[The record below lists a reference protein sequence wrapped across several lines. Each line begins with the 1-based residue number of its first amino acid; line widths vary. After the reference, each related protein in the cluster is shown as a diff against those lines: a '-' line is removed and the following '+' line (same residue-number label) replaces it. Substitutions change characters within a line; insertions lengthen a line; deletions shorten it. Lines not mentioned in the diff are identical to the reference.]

1 MDGKLDPSFR
11 GRTDSQHVEDG
22 IVVTFDHA
30 IPDKWADK
38 TIVYVEHPTGE
49 ETMFLNVDNDTPDT
63 FSFKPFNWATLHV
76 NLIKFEA
83 TKLRVQIV
91 GEHKRPHIDLAPPKA

>member
-11 GRTDSQHVEDG
+11 GKTDSQHLEDG

-30 IPDKWADK
+30 LPDKWADK
-38 TIVYVEHPTGE
+38 TTVYIDHPSGAETTLWNEEH
-49 ETMFLNVDNDTPDT
+49 ETTDT
-63 FSFKPFNWATLHV
+63 FSFKPFDWVTLQV

-83 TKLRVQIV
+83 TKLKVQIV
-91 GEHKRPHIDLAPPKA
+91 GEDKRPHIDLAPPKA